1 MRKHLET
8 RQDRNIGSYAEEK
21 TKKTTADCLDVMNIW
36 ANKRLN
42 NNGTYNIRKRGGGG
56 ERGQV
61 GLPCS
66 NIVR

>member
-1 MRKHLET
+1 MGKHLET

-42 NNGTYNIRKRGGGG
+42 NNGTS
-56 ERGQV
+56 V
-61 GLPCS
+61 
-66 NIVR
+66 